1 MVWVLVLS
9 MALAVAHVAPAQTPP
24 PEARAAWE
32 ALNGGRSRD
41 AAARFDELL
50 RKDPTEPTTLL
61 GAGIAAHRLGDLD
74 GARRFLVDA
83 LRQAPRLTPASLL
96 LGEVLYA
103 SGDLAAAVST
113 YEHALTFA
121 PEHQALLTRLERWRQ
136 ELTLHDRF
144 ARKLGDHFT
153 VLFEGP
159 AEEALARTAVQTL
172 EGAYWRI
179 GSALN
184 TYPAEV
190 ITVVLY
196 TREQFRDI
204 TQSPD
209 WAGGAFD
216 GRIRVP
222 VQGALSNLRE
232 FERVLTHEFTHA
244 LVRTLA
250 PRGAPQWLNEGLA
263 MNFDG
268 TDVAALATRLAQSDH
283 HPELR
288 RLEGSFAGLDRPAAS
303 LAYAR
308 SAVAVK
314 QLLDDAGAV
323 AVMAMLAD
331 VGRGVRFAD
340 AFERHANRS
349 YADFDRREPEAFER
363 HQAWRGKTGPAAVNV
378 TWQSPHAPP
387 RPDRTDRIPIPWE
400 FIRSRHC
407 CPHLGS

>member
-1 MVWVLVLS
+1 MRHMEWVV
-9 MALAVAHVAPAQTPP
+9 ALALNVAVAAAAPAQTPP

-41 AAARFDELL
+41 AAVRFEELL
-50 RKDPTEPTTLL
+50 RKNPTEPTTLL
-61 GAGIAAHRLGDLD
+61 GAGIAAHQIGDLD
-74 GARRFLVDA
+74 GARRFLVEA
-83 LRQAPRLTPASLL
+83 LRYAPRLTPAALL

-121 PEHQALLTRLERWRQ
+121 PDHQALLARLERWRK

-144 ARKLGDHFT
+144 AQKLGDHFT

-159 AEEALARTAVQTL
+159 AEADLARKAVETL
-172 EGAYWRI
+172 EAAYWRI

-184 TYPAEV
+184 TYPTGV

-222 VQGALSNLRE
+222 VQGAMSNVRE
-232 FERVLTHEFTHA
+232 FERVLAHEFVHA
-244 LVRTLA
+244 LVRTLV
-250 PRGAPQWLNEGLA
+250 PRGVPQWLNEGLA

-268 TDVAALATRLAQSDH
+268 TELAAMTARLGGAEQVPD
-283 HPELR
+283 LQ
-288 RLEGSFAGLDRPAAS
+288 RLERSFAGLDRAAAGV
-303 LAYAR
+303 AYAR
-308 SAVAVK
+308 SATAVK
-314 QLLDDAGAV
+314 TLLDEAGAV
-323 AVMAMLAD
+323 AVAAILAD
-331 VGRGVRFAD
+331 LGRGLPFA
-340 AFERHANRS
+340 
-349 YADFDRREPEAFER
+349 EAFER
-363 HQAWRGKTGPAAVNV
+363 HTNLPLA
-378 TWQSPHAPP
+378 
-387 RPDRTDRIPIPWE
+387 E
-400 FIRSRHC
+400 FSRR
-407 CPHLGS
+407 

>member
-1 MVWVLVLS
+1 MPWVLALVLTL
-9 MALAVAHVAPAQTPP
+9 AFAVAAPEQTPP

-50 RKDPTEPTTLL
+50 RKHPTEPTTLL
-61 GAGIAAHRLGDLD
+61 GAGIAAHQLGDLD
-74 GARRFLVDA
+74 GARRLLVDA
-83 LRQAPRLTPASLL
+83 LRYAPRLTPASLL

-103 SGDLAAAVST
+103 SGDLAAAIST
-113 YEHALTFA
+113 YEQALTLA
-121 PEHQALLTRLERWRQ
+121 PDHQALLARLERWRK

-144 ARKLGDHFT
+144 AQKLGDHFT

-159 AEEALARTAVQTL
+159 AEADLARKAVDTL
-172 EGAYWRI
+172 EAAYWRI

-184 TYPAEV
+184 TYPASV

-204 TQSPD
+204 TQSPE

-222 VQGALSNLRE
+222 VQGALSNVRE
-232 FERVLTHEFTHA
+232 FERVLAHEFVHA
-244 LVRTLA
+244 LVRTLV

-268 TDVAALATRLAQSDH
+268 TDLAAMGWRLRDAEQVPD
-283 HPELR
+283 LV
-288 RLEGSFAGLDRPAAS
+288 RLEGSFAELDRAAAA

-308 SAVAVK
+308 SATAVK
-314 QLLDDAGAV
+314 ALLEDAGAV
-323 AVMAMLAD
+323 AVAAILAD
-331 VGRGVRFAD
+331 LGRGL
-340 AFERHANRS
+340 AFV
-349 YADFDRREPEAFER
+349 EAFER
-363 HQAWRGKTGPAAVNV
+363 HTN
-378 TWQSPHAPP
+378 QSLAQFS
-387 RPDRTDRIPIPWE
+387 T
-400 FIRSRHC
+400 RSVR
-407 CPHLGS
+407 